1 MDEQCRLVSIP
12 VGKSTDFCLPIG
24 GRDSSA
30 MGLNL
35 NSDVAALAERRQQEG
50 EDVQT
55 VVKITAGT
63 DRALPSCPDFRLV
76 AATSRTSTL

>member
-35 NSDVAALAERRQQEG
+35 NSDAQESYDSQRTKKG
-50 EDVQT
+50 HDISLGGSRD
-55 VVKITAGT
+55 KS
-63 DRALPSCPDFRLV
+63 PKKRL
-76 AATSRTSTL
+76 